1 MVEEGEREI
10 KDDGK
15 KQWLVC
21 DDGGGGM
28 WYSMCVRERKREHI
42 YILIQ
47 LCRVPNNI
55 EAHSLLLYEQKH

>member
-1 MVEEGEREI
+1 MELNNGWCVMMAGEGC
-10 KDDGK
+10 GTV
-15 KQWLVC
+15 L
-21 DDGGGGM
+21 
-28 WYSMCVRERKREHI
+28 CVRERKREHI